1 MENFLINKTILNS
14 LDFSPIKQ
22 KSRLDIT
29 DTNALNLFPGKICM
43 FQKNL
48 SSDLTIF
55 WIKLNAKKSLLKGC
69 NKRIN

>member
-29 DTNALNLFPGKICM
+29 DTNALNLFPGKICL
-43 FQKNL
+43 FKKKKFFGFNNL
-48 SSDLTIF
+48 LDQT
-55 WIKLNAKKSLLKGC
+55 
-69 NKRIN
+69 